1 MQHNSWLLID
11 NPSKAE
17 EAIKDIRES
26 AVIGMDT
33 EYDSFRYFRE
43 KLCLLQINSGKKI
56 YVFDPLED
64 IDLSFLGEFFA
75 SSSICK
81 VMHAGGNDL
90 RILKRDYGFVFNN
103 IFDTHRAASLLGC
116 THLSLAVLV
125 NRYLGIEF
133 DKNKKM
139 QRSKWDVRPLTE
151 EQLDYAVMDTF
162 YLADLRLR
170 LKSELEKEG
179 LEGAAQRVFT
189 EITGVVWR
197 EKELKRQGHKGIQGY
212 YALPDDRKERLKRLF
227 RWRYLKAKAINRA
240 LFMVLS
246 DSDLFSLSGMDIGGL
261 EDLRGNGLLSE
272 EKVRLLGPELLEI
285 LGSH

>member
-1 MQHNSWLLID
+1 MQHNPWLLID
-11 NPSKAE
+11 NPSKAG
-17 EAIKDIRES
+17 EAIEDIRKC

-43 KLCLLQINSGKKI
+43 KLCLIQINSGKKI
-56 YVFDPLED
+56 YVFDPLGGM
-64 IDLSFLGEFFA
+64 DLSFLGEFFA

-125 NRYLGIEF
+125 NRYLGVEF

-139 QRSKWDVRPLTE
+139 QRSKWEIRPLTE

-162 YLADLRLR
+162 YLADLHIR
-170 LKSELEKEG
+170 LKSELKREG
-179 LEGAAQRVFT
+179 LEREAQKVFT
-189 EITGVVWR
+189 EIAGVIWR

-246 DSDLFSLSGMDIGGL
+246 DRDMFSLSGMEIGDL
-261 EDLRGNGLLSE
+261 EDLKENGLLSE
-272 EKVRLLGPELLEI
+272 EKIRLLGPELVEI